1 LAARIPE
8 TLSAIWHSM
17 SGPKQHIDLPGV
29 PVHPDAER
37 FAGLAWMDMKPGV
50 DELRSLFRPIAVYA
64 MRWHEND
71 R

>member
-1 LAARIPE
+1 
-8 TLSAIWHSM
+8 M

-50 DELRSLFRPIAVYA
+50 DELRSLSRPIAVYA